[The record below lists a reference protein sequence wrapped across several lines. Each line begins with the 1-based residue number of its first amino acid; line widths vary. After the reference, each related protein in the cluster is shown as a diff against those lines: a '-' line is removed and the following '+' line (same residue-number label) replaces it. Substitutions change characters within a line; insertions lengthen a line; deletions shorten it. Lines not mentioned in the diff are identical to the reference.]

1 MNAGLACWTAAT
13 RVEVRIVDEDG
24 TALSRGEIGSL
35 EVKGIMFSKAIGN
48 CPKKLRPSSMTNGL
62 SLATWPCCLRTA
74 MYRSS
79 GEVKTSLFQV
89 V

>member
-1 MNAGLACWTAAT
+1 MTETGMSCSNPLHANAGLALLTAAT

-24 TALSRGEIGSL
+24 TELSQGEIGSL

-62 SLATWPCCLRTA
+62 SLATWLL
-74 MYRSS
+74 
-79 GEVKTSLFQV
+79 V
-89 V
+89 